1 MEKAQNQKETEW
13 ITKKSK
19 DLKDNQILIWVQ
31 NFHGMVGTGLSRV
44 LKPGFFLVSTLMSSL
59 KTLLHKHLSPYLNQR
74 SENLKRKVNEMLTA
88 MDKGVEAALVT
99 TPPVGVY
106 KGVDLRIL
114 PKFIAF
120 KAAML
125 KQRMTL
131 QYILAIHLAAFA
143 LNIAFSR
150 IEIHGLEMKLREKE
164 YILAPGVMDF
174 TTASPQSVSD
184 TYVVNAAMS
193 FLSMLGNINAAN
205 VDEQYKRLSSFMT
218 PELRIQFEEEA
229 KEWRETVKSENI
241 SEILKVTDREVVTTS
256 EGFYKLT
263 ALTSRER
270 YSNNESLGH
279 VDEVVEMTMK
289 LVPPVKG
296 KEWYLE
302 ITNLKRSRTEGFK
315 TKPATEKSGS

>member
-1 MEKAQNQKETEW
+1 
-13 ITKKSK
+13 
-19 DLKDNQILIWVQ
+19 
-31 NFHGMVGTGLSRV
+31 
-44 LKPGFFLVSTLMSSL
+44 
-59 KTLLHKHLSPYLNQR
+59 
-74 SENLKRKVNEMLTA
+74 MLTA

-256 EGFYKLT
+256 DGFYKLT

-289 LVPPVKG
+289 LVSPVKG

-315 TKPATEKSGS
+315 TKSAAEKSGS

>member
-1 MEKAQNQKETEW
+1 
-13 ITKKSK
+13 
-19 DLKDNQILIWVQ
+19 
-31 NFHGMVGTGLSRV
+31 
-44 LKPGFFLVSTLMSSL
+44 
-59 KTLLHKHLSPYLNQR
+59 
-74 SENLKRKVNEMLTA
+74 MLTA

-279 VDEVVEMTMK
+279 VDEVVEMTLK

-315 TKPATEKSGS
+315 TKPAAEKSGS